1 MITNGGK
8 EIIAKYMLGQT
19 NAYATHLAIGCG
31 AEPRRTTDTP
41 ISLDQL
47 LVKEYLDFEMT
58 RVPITS
64 KGFVDNSK
72 EFTIVSK
79 TVSSNTAIIETSIP
93 NDIQLGETIFI
104 FDAGSP
110 YDGTHIVTGIDQANN
125 EIEFFLSVPDQSGS
139 GGSLRVVRTSLS
151 LIAELPADNRYEIT
165 EIGIWPA
172 ANNTVASVFDSRNIF
187 NFSGGW
193 QEHAISIAEPPTIT
207 NFGTGG
213 DINQLVVPQ
222 KVFYA
227 PTSNDIFANVL
238 RKRRKEGPRFLN
250 RSLLMRGDTSRISGN
265 PGSWIATG
273 VNAGETPIHVHL
285 NGVNFDISRNSPSD
299 RLNLAFSLIDKDA
312 TGNQIPDKV
321 KILMEFFPNEVT
333 TSNGFAK
340 MEILINGQDFF
351 ANRYK
356 TVNIPISQGINQASE
371 ITASI
376 DTAVGDGTEITYT
389 TEDVHSFEVGQIV
402 TITNMIPSAYNATLA
417 EIIEVGPTSF
427 TIEGGA
433 TATVTQGGN
442 ASAYPNVRLVTA
454 NDFSP
459 ANIGVCRIFVS
470 VEELGGTIST
480 SHYIAFD
487 GFRVENV
494 TTQNP
499 IYKMAGYSVVKNT
512 DGFPITKSQNTN
524 DFIEFRFNLG
534 VS

>member
-31 AEPRRTTDTP
+31 ATP
-41 ISLDQL
+41 VSNTETPPPLDDL
-47 LVKEYLDFEMT
+47 LEKTYLDFEMA

-72 EFTIVSK
+72 DFSIVSR
-79 TVSSNTAIIETSIP
+79 VISSNTATITTSIP
-93 NDIQLGETIFI
+93 NDISLGETIFI
-104 FDAGSP
+104 FNASSP
-110 YDGTHIVTGIDQANN
+110 FNGTHIVTGINKAENQ
-125 EIEFFLSVPDQSGS
+125 ISFFLAAPNQSAS

-172 ANNTVASVFDSRNIF
+172 ANNAVASVFDSRNIF

-193 QEHAISIAEPPTIT
+193 QEHAISIAEPPTIS

-213 DINQLVVPQ
+213 DINQLLVPQ

-227 PTSNDIFANVL
+227 STSNNIFSNVL
-238 RKRRKEGPRFLN
+238 RKKRKEGPRFLN
-250 RSLLMRGDTSRISGN
+250 RTLLIRGDTSRISGN

-273 VNAGETPIHVHL
+273 VAAGETPIHVHL

-299 RLNLAFSLIDKDA
+299 RLNLAFSLIDRDS
-312 TGNQIPDKV
+312 TGNPIPDKV

-333 TSNGFAK
+333 TLNGFAK

-351 ANRYK
+351 SNRYK

-371 ITASI
+371 ITATI
-376 DTAVGDGTEITYT
+376 DTAVGDGTETTYV
-389 TEDVHSFEVGQIV
+389 TENVHKFEVGQSV
-402 TITNMIPSAYNATLA
+402 TIENMAPSSYNATQA
-417 EIIEVGPTSF
+417 EIIAVGPTTF

-433 TATVTQGGN
+433 TGTVTQGGN

-470 VEELGGTIST
+470 VENIDGSIST
-480 SHYIAFD
+480 DHYLSFD
-487 GFRVENV
+487 GFRIENV

-499 IYKMAGYSVVKNT
+499 IYKMTGYSVVKNA
-512 DGFPITKSQNTN
+512 DGFPIIKSQNTN

>member
-31 AEPRRTTDTP
+31 AEPLRTTDTP
-41 ISLDQL
+41 PSLDEL
-47 LVKEYLDFEMT
+47 LLKEYLDFEMT

-72 EFTIVSK
+72 EFTITSK
-79 TVSSNTAIIETSIP
+79 VVSSNTATITTSTP
-93 NDIQLGETIFI
+93 NDISLGETIFI
-104 FDAGSP
+104 FDAGTP
-110 YDGTHIVTGIDQANN
+110 YNGTHIVTGIDQASN
-125 EIEFFLSVPDQSGS
+125 EISFFLSASNQSGS

-172 ANNTVASVFDSRNIF
+172 ANNTVASASDSRNIF

-193 QEHAISIAEPPTIT
+193 QEHGISIAEPPTIT

-227 PTSNDIFANVL
+227 PTSNDIFSNVL

-250 RSLLMRGDTSRISGN
+250 RSLLMRGDTSRITGN
-265 PGSWIATG
+265 PGSWVATG
-273 VNAGETPIHVHL
+273 VNPGETPIHVHL
-285 NGVNFDISRNSPSD
+285 NGVNFNIARNSPSD
-299 RLNLAFSLIDKDA
+299 RLNLAFSLIDKDS
-312 TGNQIPDKV
+312 TGNQVPNKV

-333 TSNGFAK
+333 TTNGFAK

-371 ITASI
+371 ITAVI
-376 DTAVGDGTEITYT
+376 DTAVGDGEEITYT
-389 TEDVHSFEVGQIV
+389 TEEQHGFEVGQLV
-402 TITNMIPSAYNATLA
+402 TITNMTPSTYNATQA
-417 EIIEVGPTSF
+417 EIIAVGPTSF

-442 ASAYPNVRLVTA
+442 ALAYPNVRLVTA

-470 VEELGGTIST
+470 VENVDGSIST
-480 SHYIAFD
+480 DHYLSFD
-487 GFRVENV
+487 GFRIENV

-499 IYKMAGYSVVKNT
+499 IYKMTGYSIVKNA
-512 DGFPITKSQNTN
+512 DGFPIIKSQNTN

-534 VS
+534 VA